1 MRPARL
7 SGRRPGGMAG
17 LRMRLTAVCALFTTA
32 VLAAALWAG
41 WAMARQQY
49 LTSADA
55 LLAGSLDSLLEKLEA
70 GGPVS
75 DRFLAE
81 LELRSR
87 AVVYLLDN
95 GRPLQFAG
103 AWQPATPREALA
115 ARALTAA
122 GGEGICWNGTP
133 GRRWQTPLE
142 LTGLAGDG
150 YTGYAARPA
159 APEGVLVLLLQDTTA
174 RQAALTELAARYGAL
189 GLAGAL
195 ALGLTAW
202 LLAGAAI
209 RPTARAVARQR
220 EFVAAASHE
229 LRTPLAAVSAS
240 LEAAGL
246 ALGAGGGGEAG
257 GAGGSPAPDRTSA
270 GGAGAA
276 AGNAETAGSAGAAT
290 GNAETAGGA
299 ETAES
304 AAPSPAPDPA
314 RFLQAAGQETR
325 RMARLVDDLLLLA
338 GSDAAAWQLRPARVS
353 LDEVCRAA
361 YEQFLPLAQAA
372 GRRLTLLLE
381 DAPAGDAAPPPAPE
395 AWGEPEVWGDEE
407 RLVQLLGVLLSNA
420 LEYAPP
426 GSAVELILRRR
437 GGRAAVLVRDHGPG
451 VPDADKERIF
461 ARFYRAEQSRTDH
474 AHFGLGLAVASELAR
489 LHGARLSVRDT
500 LNARG
505 EPDGATFVLELRLL

>member
-7 SGRRPGGMAG
+7 SRRPGGMAG

-41 WAMARQQY
+41 WAMARQQ
-49 LTSADA
+49 LLDSADA
-55 LLAGSLDSLLEKLEA
+55 LLTGALDSLLEKLEA
-70 GGPVS
+70 GGVVS

-95 GRPLQFAG
+95 GRPLLFAG
-103 AWQPATPREALA
+103 AWQPATPRETLA
-115 ARALTAA
+115 ARALAAA
-122 GGEGICWNGTP
+122 GGEGICRNGTP

-150 YTGYAARPA
+150 YIGYAARPA
-159 APEGVLVLLLQDTTA
+159 APEGVLVLLLQDTAA
-174 RQAALTELAARYGAL
+174 RQSALAGLAARYGAL

-209 RPTARAVARQR
+209 RPTALAAARQR

-246 ALGAGGGGEAG
+246 ALAAGEGKGAGGWPAG
-257 GAGGSPAPDRTSA
+257 
-270 GGAGAA
+270 
-276 AGNAETAGSAGAAT
+276 
-290 GNAETAGGA
+290 
-299 ETAES
+299 
-304 AAPSPAPDPA
+304 DPA
-314 RFLQAAGQETR
+314 RFLQTARQETG
-325 RMARLVDDLLLLA
+325 RMVRLVDDLLLLA
-338 GSDAAAWQLRPARVS
+338 GSDAAAWQLRPARVA

-361 YEQFLPLAQAA
+361 YEQFLPLARTA

-381 DAPAGDAAPPPAPE
+381 GSDAGDAAPPPA
-395 AWGEPEVWGDEE
+395 PEVWGDEE
-407 RLVQLLGVLLSNA
+407 RLVQLLGVLLDNA

-426 GSAVELILRRR
+426 GSAVELALRCR

-451 VPDADKERIF
+451 VPDADKQRIF
-461 ARFYRAEQSRTDH
+461 ARFYRAEQSRTDR
-474 AHFGLGLAVASELAR
+474 AHFGLGLAVACELAR

-500 LNARG
+500 LDARG
-505 EPDGATFVLELRLL
+505 RPDGATFVLELKLL

>member
-17 LRMRLTAVCALFTTA
+17 LRMRLTAVCALLTTA

-95 GRPLQFAG
+95 GQPLQFAG
-103 AWQPATPREALA
+103 AWQPATPRETLA
-115 ARALTAA
+115 AQALETA
-122 GGEGICWNGTP
+122 GGEGICRNVVP
-133 GRRWQTPLE
+133 GRRCQTPVA
-142 LTGLAGDG
+142 LTGPAGDA

-159 APEGVLVLLLQDTTA
+159 APEGVVVLLLQNTAA
-174 RQAALTELAARYGAL
+174 RQTALAGLAARYGAL

-246 ALGAGGGGEAG
+246 ALAAG
-257 GAGGSPAPDRTSA
+257 GAGEARDTGGSPAPDGTAA
-270 GGAGAA
+270 GDTEFTGRAGAA
-276 AGNAETAGSAGAAT
+276 LVSEAAQ
-290 GNAETAGGA
+290 G
-299 ETAES
+299 
-304 AAPSPAPDPA
+304 AAPSPAPSPA
-314 RFLQAAGQETR
+314 HFVQTAQQETR

-338 GSDAAAWQLRPARVS
+338 GSDAAAWQLRPARVP

-426 GSAVELILRRR
+426 GSAVELMLRRR

-474 AHFGLGLAVASELAR
+474 AHFGLGLAVAFELAR

>member
-17 LRMRLTAVCALFTTA
+17 LRMRLTAVCALLTTA

-41 WAMARQQY
+41 WAMARQQ
-49 LTSADA
+49 LLASADA

-95 GRPLQFAG
+95 GQPLQFAG

-115 ARALTAA
+115 AQALEAA
-122 GGEGICWNGTP
+122 GGEGICRNVVP
-133 GRRWQTPLE
+133 GRRCQTPVA
-142 LTGLAGDG
+142 LTGPAGDA

-159 APEGVLVLLLQDTTA
+159 APEGVVVVLLQDTAA
-174 RQAALTELAARYGAL
+174 RQAALAGLAARYGAL

-195 ALGLTAW
+195 VLGLTAW

-246 ALGAGGGGEAG
+246 ALAAGEGKGAGGWPAG
-257 GAGGSPAPDRTSA
+257 
-270 GGAGAA
+270 
-276 AGNAETAGSAGAAT
+276 
-290 GNAETAGGA
+290 
-299 ETAES
+299 
-304 AAPSPAPDPA
+304 DPA
-314 RFLQAAGQETR
+314 RFLQTARQETG

-426 GSAVELILRRR
+426 GSAVELMLRRR

-474 AHFGLGLAVASELAR
+474 AHFGLGLAVAFELAR
-489 LHGARLSVRDT
+489 LHGARLRVQDT
-500 LNARG
+500 LDARG
-505 EPDGATFVLELRLL
+505 EPNGATFVLELKLL